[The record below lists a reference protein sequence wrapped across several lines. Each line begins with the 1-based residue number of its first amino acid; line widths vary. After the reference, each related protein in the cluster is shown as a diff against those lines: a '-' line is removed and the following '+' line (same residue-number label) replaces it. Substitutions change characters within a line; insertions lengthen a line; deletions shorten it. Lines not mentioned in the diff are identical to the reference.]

1 MDLRW
6 LFVPVFARLCTP
18 SHPFLYQAL
27 QTSVERI
34 LIRERGSPSNFVP
47 VDNSGSIMGLVEL
60 PAERLQ
66 SPNAITLNPQI
77 QP

>member
-1 MDLRW
+1 
-6 LFVPVFARLCTP
+6 VPNDEGVK
-18 SHPFLYQAL
+18 Y
-27 QTSVERI
+27 VV
-34 LIRERGSPSNFVP
+34 PSNFVP